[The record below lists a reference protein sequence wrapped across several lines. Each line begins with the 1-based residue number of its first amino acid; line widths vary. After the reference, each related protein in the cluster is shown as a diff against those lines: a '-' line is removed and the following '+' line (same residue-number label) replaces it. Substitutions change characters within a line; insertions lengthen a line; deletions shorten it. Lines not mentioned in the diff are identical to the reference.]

1 MPNPFDKYITYE
13 DREHIRVVNY
23 IKDKLPDVVAF
34 HIPNESKKSAFE
46 RYKHSLMGALKG
58 CPDFA
63 FMFPKYK
70 SIESK
75 ELLYHGLFIELK
87 SPEHNRVVL
96 KGKDAG
102 KIVKTK
108 GKLSPE
114 QKIVLDRLNNIGY
127 QAVCCFGSEEA
138 ITIIND
144 YFKDYFELK
153 KKLNSN
159 KIIFK

>member
-1 MPNPFDKYITYE
+1 MPNPFDKFITFE

-70 SIESK
+70 SIDSK
-75 ELLYHGLFIELK
+75 EILYNGLFIELK
-87 SPEHNRVVL
+87 APEHNRVVL
-96 KGKDAG
+96 KGDNAG

-114 QKIVLDRLNNIGY
+114 QKVVLDRLNSIGY
-127 QAVCCFGSEEA
+127 QAV
-138 ITIIND
+138 
-144 YFKDYFELK
+144 
-153 KKLNSN
+153 
-159 KIIFK
+159 

>member
-1 MPNPFDKYITYE
+1 MPNPFDKFITFE

-70 SIESK
+70 SLDSK
-75 ELLYHGLFIELK
+75 EILYHGLFIELK
-87 SPEHNRVVL
+87 ADEHSKVVL

-102 KIVKTK
+102 KIVKRK
-108 GKLSPE
+108 GKLSEE
-114 QKIVLDRLNNIGY
+114 QKIVLEKLNNIGY
-127 QAVCCFGSEEA
+127 QAVCCFGSDEA
-138 ITIIND
+138 IKVINNYFAD
-144 YFKDYFELK
+144 YLELK
-153 KKLNSN
+153 NKLKSK
-159 KIIFK
+159 KII

>member
-1 MPNPFDKYITYE
+1 MPNPFDKFITFE

-70 SIESK
+70 SIDSK
-75 ELLYHGLFIELK
+75 EILYNGLFIELK
-87 SPEHNRVVL
+87 APEHNRVVL
-96 KGKDAG
+96 KGDNAG

-114 QKIVLDRLNNIGY
+114 QKVVLDRLNSIGY
-127 QAVCCFGSEEA
+127 QAVCCFGSDEA
-138 ITIIND
+138 IKVIND
-144 YFKDYFELK
+144 YFADYLELK
-153 KKLNSN
+153 NKLKSK
-159 KIIFK
+159 KII

>member
-1 MPNPFDKYITYE
+1 MPNPFDKFITFE

-70 SIESK
+70 SIDSK
-75 ELLYHGLFIELK
+75 EILYNGLFIELK
-87 SPEHNRVVL
+87 APEHNRVVL
-96 KGKDAG
+96 KGDNAG

-114 QKIVLDRLNNIGY
+114 QKVVLDKLNSIGY
-127 QAVCCFGSEEA
+127 QAVCCFGSDEA
-138 ITIIND
+138 IKVIND
-144 YFKDYFELK
+144 YFADYLELK
-153 KKLNSN
+153 NKLKSQ
-159 KIIFK
+159 KII

>member
-1 MPNPFDKYITYE
+1 MPNPFDKFITFE

-70 SIESK
+70 SIDSK
-75 ELLYHGLFIELK
+75 EILYNGLFIELK
-87 SPEHNRVVL
+87 APEHNRVVL
-96 KGKDAG
+96 KGDNAG

-114 QKIVLDRLNNIGY
+114 QKVVLDKLNSIGY
-127 QAVCCFGSEEA
+127 QAVCCFGSDEA
-138 ITIIND
+138 IKVIND
-144 YFKDYFELK
+144 YFADYLELK
-153 KKLNSN
+153 NKLKSK
-159 KIIFK
+159 KII

>member
-1 MPNPFDKYITYE
+1 MKSNPFQKYLTQE
-13 DREHIRVVNY
+13 DNEHIRVVNY
-23 IKDKLPDVVAF
+23 IKDKLPNVVAF

-70 SIESK
+70 SIDSK
-75 ELLYHGLFIELK
+75 EILYNGLFIELK
-87 SPEHNRVVL
+87 APEHNRVVL
-96 KGKDAG
+96 KGDNAG

-114 QKIVLDRLNNIGY
+114 QKVVLDKLNSIGY
-127 QAVCCFGSEEA
+127 QAVCCFGSDEA
-138 ITIIND
+138 IKVIND
-144 YFKDYFELK
+144 YFGDYLELK
-153 KKLNSN
+153 NKLKSK
-159 KIIFK
+159 KII

>member
-1 MPNPFDKYITYE
+1 MPNPFDKFITFE

-70 SIESK
+70 SIDSK
-75 ELLYHGLFIELK
+75 EILYNGLFIELK
-87 SPEHNRVVL
+87 APEHNRVVI
-96 KGKDAG
+96 KGDNAG

-114 QKIVLDRLNNIGY
+114 QKLILDRLNSIGY

-138 ITIIND
+138 IKVIND
-144 YFKDYFELK
+144 YFADYLK
-153 KKLNSN
+153 LKNKFWSN
-159 KIIFK
+159 KII